1 MSEQWQSITPRKG
14 ARREAQRELESRY
27 EVRLAGEGGQGMIL
41 AGVILAEAAAVYDGL
56 NAVQTQSYGPEA
68 RGGASR
74 SEVVVAE
81 GEIDYPEVTQA
92 DFLLCM
98 SQEACDKYYG
108 QVKEDGLIVV
118 DSCNVSRVPSHR
130 AVSVPITDIAEQATG
145 RRITASITALGLIG
159 GLTGLVTRQAL
170 EKAVSDRVP
179 AGTEAINLKAL
190 AAGFAEA
197 ERLRD
202 EMPELVRA

>member
-1 MSEQWQSITPRKG
+1 MSENWQSAPPKKG

-56 NAVQTQSYGPEA
+56 DAVQTQSYGPEA

-74 SEVVVAE
+74 SEVIIAQ
-81 GEIDYPEVTQA
+81 GEIDYPEVTEA
-92 DFLLCM
+92 NLLLCM
-98 SQEACDKYYG
+98 SQEACDKYYS
-108 QVKEDGLIVV
+108 QVKEDGLIIV

-130 AVSVPITDIAEQATG
+130 AVSVPITDIAEKATG
-145 RRITASITALGLIG
+145 RRITASITALGLIA
-159 GLTGLVTRQAL
+159 GLAGLVTRAAL

-179 AGTEAINLKAL
+179 SGTEAINLKAL

-197 ERLRD
+197 ERLRK
-202 EMPELVRA
+202 EMPEV